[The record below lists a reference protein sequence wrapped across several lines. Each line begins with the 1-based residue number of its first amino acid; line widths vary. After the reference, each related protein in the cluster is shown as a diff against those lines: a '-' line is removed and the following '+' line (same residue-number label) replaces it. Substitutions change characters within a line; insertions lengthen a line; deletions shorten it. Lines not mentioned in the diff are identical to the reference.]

1 MTKLNVSLYFL
12 LVLGEAAEVV
22 EDTDVA
28 DEEDRGVCPVEA
40 PASLMS
46 CNLLMLLQACWKV
59 NFQLNA
65 TCEVDLCAAAVPCL
79 VTAPSACVGGR
90 EQQSREKK

>member
-12 LVLGEAAEVV
+12 FVLGEAAEAEVV

-28 DEEDRGVCPVEA
+28 EDRGVCPVEA

-46 CNLLMLLQACWKV
+46 CNLLMLL
-59 NFQLNA
+59 
-65 TCEVDLCAAAVPCL
+65 
-79 VTAPSACVGGR
+79 
-90 EQQSREKK
+90 